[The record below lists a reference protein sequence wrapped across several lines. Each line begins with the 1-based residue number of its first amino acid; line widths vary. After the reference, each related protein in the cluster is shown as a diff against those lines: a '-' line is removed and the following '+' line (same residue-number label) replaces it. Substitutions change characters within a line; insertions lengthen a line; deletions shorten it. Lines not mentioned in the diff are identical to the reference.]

1 MNLQVVATATLPSAG
16 LELRSEASILALT
29 VFVHFNIK

>member
-16 LELRSEASILALT
+16 LELRSEASILGLECIIS
-29 VFVHFNIK
+29 FEY